1 LKTSSRHGPRTST
14 EWFEFLADQSLLS
27 DVFRR
32 LENGRFR
39 HGLLSVACRQLGIAS
54 STGQLIVSISSIQ
67 SSADRRACSSP
78 NN

>member
-39 HGLLSVACRQLGIAS
+39 HGLLGESHNSLTNVQLPS
-54 STGQLIVSISSIQ
+54 RSH
-67 SSADRRACSSP
+67 AD
-78 NN
+78 